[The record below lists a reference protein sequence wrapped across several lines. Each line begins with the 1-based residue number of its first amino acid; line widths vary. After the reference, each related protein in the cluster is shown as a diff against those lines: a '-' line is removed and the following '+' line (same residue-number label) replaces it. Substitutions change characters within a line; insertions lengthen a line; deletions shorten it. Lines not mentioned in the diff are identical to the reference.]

1 MVLENANNLM
11 GGMSADANK
20 LMENAKNLMGGMS
33 GDANKLMEGMSA
45 DAKKAM
51 EGLSADAKK
60 AFQDAANCD
69 SFSGDQKTLCEN
81 YKNGGI
87 IPQV

>member
-1 MVLENANNLM
+1 MVLDDVNKLTAGM
-11 GGMSADANK
+11 GADAK
-20 LMENAKNLMGGMS
+20 NAF
-33 GDANKLMEGMSA
+33 EGLSA

-51 EGLSADAKK
+51 ESLSADAKK